1 MAKILFDISVLQEP
15 ADDKQ
20 GHLVMEI
27 GQRSFAYAAVDARSN
42 LLHLRVYEMDARN
55 SAEWCDEWRA
65 LFKADDWLKYGPEK
79 KTVVYNL
86 PESQLVPEQYYSP
99 DTGNDMVALFHGDL
113 NNGITLSERIEGQP
127 QYNVF
132 RVPTAIHSLLQTSFA
147 GSQFRHYY
155 SIWLQHNDKKQLP
168 QGDYITAVFYPNR
181 ILAGVGKS
189 NQLQL
194 VQSFEYEAAE
204 DVGYYLL
211 NICSQLQLSP
221 AETPVLLSGMID
233 VSSVLYTEIFKYFA
247 LVELEDFSVPATAAP
262 VLQDYPSHFF
272 SPLLKLALCVS

>member
-20 GHLVMEI
+20 GYLVMEI
-27 GQRSFAYAAVDARSN
+27 GLRSFAYAAVDADRN

-55 SAEWCDEWRA
+55 PGEWCNEWST
-65 LFKADDWLKYGPEK
+65 LLKADDWLKHGPEK
-79 KTVVYNL
+79 KTIVYNL
-86 PESQLVPEQYYSP
+86 PESQVVPEQYYSAAAC
-99 DTGNDMVALFHGDL
+99 NDMVALFHGDM

-132 RVPTAIHSLLQTSFA
+132 RVPAVIHSMLQSSFA
-147 GSQFRHYY
+147 ESRYRHYY
-155 SIWLQHNDKKQLP
+155 SLWLQQDKKTQE
-168 QGDYITAVFYPNR
+168 QYADYITAVFYPNR
-181 ILAGVGKS
+181 IVTAVVRN

-194 VQSFEYEAAE
+194 VQSFVYEAAE

-211 NICSQLQLSP
+211 NICSQLKLSP

-233 VSSVLYTEIFKYFA
+233 ISSVLYTEIFKYFA
-247 LVELEDFSVPATAAP
+247 LVELEAFSVPATAVPA
-262 VLQDYPSHFF
+262 LQDYPSHFF
-272 SPLLKLALCVS
+272 SPLLKLAVCVS

>member
-20 GHLVMEI
+20 GCLVMEV
-27 GQRSFAYAAVDARSN
+27 GLRSFAYAAVDADRN

-55 SAEWCDEWRA
+55 TGEWCDEWR
-65 LFKADDWLKYGPEK
+65 LLLKADDWLKYGPEK
-79 KTVVYNL
+79 KMIVYNL
-86 PESQLVPEQYYSP
+86 PESQMVPEQYYSA
-99 DTGNDMVALFHGDL
+99 DAGNDMVELFHGDL
-113 NNGITLSERIEGQP
+113 NKGIILSERIEGQP

-132 RVPTAIHSLLQTSFA
+132 RVPAAIHSLFQTSFA
-147 GSQFRHYY
+147 DSQYYHYY
-155 SIWLQHNDKKQLP
+155 SLWLQQNEKKQA
-168 QGDYITAVFYPNR
+168 QHADYITAVFYPNR
-181 ILAGVGKS
+181 ILAGVVKN

-194 VQSFEYEAAE
+194 VQSFVYEAAE
-204 DVGYYLL
+204 DAGYYLL

-233 VSSVLYTEIFKYFA
+233 ASSVLYTEIFKYFTLA
-247 LVELEDFSVPATAAP
+247 ELEVFSVPAAAAP
-262 VLQDYPSHFF
+262 ALQDYPSHFF